1 VTEEIEIL
9 LVEDNLLDAEMII
22 RALKKSNLGNHYLH
36 VKDGV
41 EALDFIFAEGV
52 HSGDQVRSTLKLIIL
67 DMKMPRVNGKEVLSK
82 IKSDVRTNKIP
93 VVMLSSSREDP
104 DIEECYDLGAN
115 GYVVK
120 PVEFDEFRK
129 AISDLGL
136 YWMGLNE
143 SPQ

>member
-1 VTEEIEIL
+1 VIDEIEIL
-9 LVEDNLLDAEMII
+9 VVEDNLLDAEMIV
-22 RALKKSNLGNHYLH
+22 RALKKSNLANHLLH

-41 EALDFIFAEGV
+41 EALDFLFAEGV
-52 HSGDQVRSTLKLIIL
+52 YSGGEIRSTLKVIIL

-104 DIEECYDLGAN
+104 DIKECYDLGAN

-136 YWMGLNE
+136 YWMIVNE
-143 SPQ
+143 SL